1 MIRKIKRIVSGRYQ
15 QDGAG
20 VKLQR
25 VIANKDVYDFDP
37 FLMLDT
43 FDSKD
48 PDDYIR
54 GFPWHPHRGI
64 ETVTYLIHGRIEHS
78 DSLGNKGEI
87 TDQYCQWMTAGS
99 GILHQEMPKPSPHIY
114 GFQLWINLPAKDKM
128 THPKY
133 NDLDQ
138 DKIPV
143 IQSNH
148 HTVRLISGSY
158 QNNTAVMQ
166 GDYVKAD
173 IMDVSL
179 MPECEWTLDVNHEST
194 VFIYI
199 FEGEAVFSDSD
210 DTISDHQAVL
220 FEKGDLFQVKAG
232 NKNLRFILF
241 SGMALKEP
249 IAWGGP
255 IVMNTKE
262 ELDQAFR
269 ELEENTFI
277 RHL

>member
-1 MIRKIKRIVSGRYQ
+1 MIRKIKRIVNGRYQ

-25 VIANKDVYDFDP
+25 VIANRDIYDFDP

-48 PDDYIR
+48 SDDYIK

-64 ETVTYLIHGRIEHS
+64 ETVTYLIHGKIEHS

-87 TDQYCQWMTAGS
+87 TDRYCQWMTAGS
-99 GILHQEMPKPSPHIY
+99 GILHQEMPKPSPHMY
-114 GFQLWINLPAKDKM
+114 GFQLWINLPAGDKM

-133 NDLDQ
+133 NDLDET
-138 DKIPV
+138 KISV
-143 IQSNH
+143 FQTNDCV
-148 HTVRLISGSY
+148 VRLISGNY
-158 QNNTAVMQ
+158 QGNTAVMQ

-179 MPECEWTLDVNHEST
+179 MPGYEWTLEVNDEST

-199 FEGEAVFSDSD
+199 FEGEATFF
-210 DTISDHQAVL
+210 DTDTPISDHQAVL
-220 FEKGDLFQVKAG
+220 FEKGDLFKIKAG
-232 NKNLRFILF
+232 KDKLRFTLF

-262 ELDQAFR
+262 ELDQAFN
-269 ELEENTFI
+269 ELKNNTFI
-277 RHL
+277 KHQ